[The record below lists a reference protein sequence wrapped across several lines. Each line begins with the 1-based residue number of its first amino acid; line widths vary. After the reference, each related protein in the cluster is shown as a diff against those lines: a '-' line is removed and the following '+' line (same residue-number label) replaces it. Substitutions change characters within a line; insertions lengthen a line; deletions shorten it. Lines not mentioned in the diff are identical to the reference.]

1 MKKRIVYAFPSVL
14 LALLAPLTSV
24 AKDQQPAPAPKSIE
38 QLLGNTS
45 YDTILAPQNF
55 KSEQT
60 GINLVKGQP
69 IANGLPLAMGGK
81 LKDFSPATT
90 PSTTGKKLDP
100 NTPLGKITAFTVLSV
115 NAIVAANPEIAK
127 VKASAVN
134 WPGQGD
140 KTLGEIATSEVGK
153 LPLPDSV
160 TNSTPIAKFGNIANT
175 PYSKYPGAEKLPLDK
190 FPGLPQV
197 PIAKTITIPTTPTS
211 PNVRLVRVNKVF
223 TKENDFNSK
232 VVSGSDQRPKAKWDK
247 NTPASGVELVSILPD
262 QKDLTNGSVAIIGA
276 TQMLPGGNL
285 PSPPE
290 PTGLDIPG
298 TPFKISFE
306 QPDAKKGS
314 VAIQLNMRLEYS
326 FGLKTSH
333 FIPIPTGITVT
344 EASKTA
350 LLPLEIPLPDRIAK
364 SAGSDFI
371 KTPQVAASNNSA
383 QSEQPQQ
390 SLLTPSPEQLLPQ
403 SDVKE
408 KDSAL
413 GTNVKSSTNPM
424 TGTII

>member
-1 MKKRIVYAFPSVL
+1 MKKRIVYAFPSVF
-14 LALLAPLTSV
+14 LALIAPLTSV
-24 AKDQQPAPAPKSIE
+24 AKDQQPATAPQSIE
-38 QLLGNTS
+38 QLLGNTN

-60 GINLVKGQP
+60 GINFVKGQP
-69 IANGLPLAMGGK
+69 ISSGLPLSMGGK

-90 PSTTGKKLDP
+90 PSATGKKLDP
-100 NTPLGKITAFTVLSV
+100 NTPLAKIPAFAVLSL
-115 NAIVAANPEIAK
+115 NAMVTANPGLAK
-127 VKASAVN
+127 VKASDVN

-140 KTLGEIATSEVGK
+140 KTLGDLANSDVGK
-153 LPLPDSV
+153 LPLPESV
-160 TNSTPIAKFGNIANT
+160 TNSTPIGNFGDVANT
-175 PYSKYPGAEKLPLDK
+175 PYSQYPGAEKLPIDK

-197 PIAKTITIPTTPTS
+197 PIAQTLTTPTS
-211 PNVRLVRVNKVF
+211 SNVRLVRVNKVF
-223 TKENDFNSK
+223 TKEQNFNSK

-247 NTPASGVELVSILPD
+247 NTPVSGVELVSVIPD
-262 QKDLTNGSVAIIGA
+262 RNSLTNGSVAIIGA

-306 QPDAKKGS
+306 NPDAKKGS

-344 EASKTA
+344 EASKTT
-350 LLPLEIPLPDRIAK
+350 LPPLEVPLPDLVAK
-364 SAGSDFI
+364 SPSGSDVI
-371 KTPQVAASNNSA
+371 SMPKAPTPTNPVNPAV
-383 QSEQPQQ
+383 EQPVG
-390 SLLTPSPEQLLPQ
+390 LPNPPEQLLPQ

-424 TGTII
+424 TGTTL